1 MTVDLDAAARF
12 MAAHAR
18 VLDRRRFGVLL
29 GNGDAAGPRPSVRCR
44 SCGYQRPGSSL
55 RRTRWRYAA

>member
-29 GNGDAAGPRPSVRCR
+29 GNGTPLACSRPWTDTAPR
-44 SCGYQRPGSSL
+44 QRLWLGT
-55 RRTRWRYAA
+55 RTRL